1 MFSFDEKES
10 VFDHSTERTVYIG
23 IVQVANS
30 VRSCSVP
37 PCTEKLLSGAKPENP
52 WN

>member
-10 VFDHSTERTVYIG
+10 VFDRPAERTVYIG
-23 IVQVANS
+23 IVQVTNS

-37 PCTEKLLSGAKPENP
+37 PCTEKLLSEANPENP

>member
-1 MFSFDEKES
+1 MFSFDGKES
-10 VFDHSTERTVYIG
+10 VFDRPAERTVYTG

-37 PCTEKLLSGAKPENP
+37 PCTEKLLSGAKPGNL